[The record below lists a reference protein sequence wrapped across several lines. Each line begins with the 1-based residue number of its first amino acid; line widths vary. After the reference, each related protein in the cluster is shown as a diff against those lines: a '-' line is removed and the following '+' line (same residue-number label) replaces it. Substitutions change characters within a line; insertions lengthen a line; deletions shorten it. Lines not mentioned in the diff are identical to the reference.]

1 MSKLLNAIDQLK
13 FEIDFVTKTTLAI
26 ADDIQ
31 KAIMVNP
38 GPWNEQKSLSLEHIL
53 IVLLFPTYKQL
64 ERGTDWLIVCLFQ
77 WHK

>member
-1 MSKLLNAIDQLK
+1 MSKLLNSIDQLK

-31 KAIMVNP
+31 KVIMVNP

-53 IVLLFPTYKQL
+53 IVLLFLLKNS
-64 ERGTDWLIVCLFQ
+64 
-77 WHK
+77 